1 MLSVMY
7 GSKETTEE
15 KEARLF
21 SRLPT
26 REKLDWLVGF
36 GFPGREN
43 GEVYAASCV
52 LSDSK
57 PLNINVTGALLE
69 NVLGYLHNPK
79 ARGLQRVAPHWIRN
93 DTGMVSEHLT

>member
-1 MLSVMY
+1 MLSVMCN
-7 GSKETTEE
+7 SKETTEE

-52 LSDSK
+52 LSDTK

-69 NVLGYLHNPK
+69 NVLGFLHNPK
-79 ARGLQRVAPHWIRN
+79 VRGLQRVAPHWIRN
-93 DTGMVSEHLT
+93 DTGMVSIL